1 MSKRGF
7 GKYFSLAAVAAV
19 AAVAVKYLKD
29 YTDFKEAAQPDLYNL
44 KDSSISAKDAAKRT
58 YVSIKSGS
66 GVKEAAGDLAKAAG
80 RMAKD
85 AGSVAMVAG
94 KTTVDTVK
102 DIKAKYD
109 EDPEAAKEEVLG
121 NFKDMKP
128 EYKKD
133 YVTVLKKYFGLEW
146 LAPFDNMV
154 SPGKLIT
161 IEKYIEDAI
170 EAAGLDK
177 DDIAK
182 RNKQEIKSVA
192 IACSQVL
199 RDIEVL
205 NDWRAFERFLR
216 NGRAVLTWKGVS
228 KDDMEAVV
236 SEILRAVRVYL
247 WKDQPDNAYTYY
259 R

>member
-1 MSKRGF
+1 MKKFENKAPFYSVQQETKFVNDVMRKVFKYPKEQYTQETFDKIWKAIEFF
-7 GKYFSLAAVAAV
+7 GIAFIAHPS
-19 AAVAVKYLKD
+19 
-29 YTDFKEAAQPDLYNL
+29 F
-44 KDSSISAKDAAKRT
+44 
-58 YVSIKSGS
+58 G
-66 GVKEAAGDLAKAAG
+66 
-80 RMAKD
+80 
-85 AGSVAMVAG
+85 
-94 KTTVDTVK
+94 
-102 DIKAKYD
+102 
-109 EDPEAAKEEVLG
+109 G

-154 SPGKLIT
+154 SPGKLIR

-228 KDDMEAVV
+228 KDDMEAVI

>member
-1 MSKRGF
+1 MKQFENKAPFYSVQQKEKFVNELMRKVFKYPREEYNRENFMKIWNALDMF
-7 GKYFSLAAVAAV
+7 GLAFIAHPA
-19 AAVAVKYLKD
+19 
-29 YTDFKEAAQPDLYNL
+29 F
-44 KDSSISAKDAAKRT
+44 
-58 YVSIKSGS
+58 G
-66 GVKEAAGDLAKAAG
+66 
-80 RMAKD
+80 
-85 AGSVAMVAG
+85 
-94 KTTVDTVK
+94 
-102 DIKAKYD
+102 
-109 EDPEAAKEEVLG
+109 G
-121 NFKDMKP
+121 NFRDMKP

-133 YVTVLKKYFGLEW
+133 YVTVLKRYFGLEW

-154 SPGKLIT
+154 SPGKLMK
-161 IEKYIEDAI
+161 IEKYIADAI

-177 DDIAK
+177 NDIVK

-192 IACSQVL
+192 SACSQVL

-216 NGRAVLTWKGVS
+216 NGHAVLTWKGVS

>member
-1 MSKRGF
+1 MKEFENKAPFYSVQQETKFVNDVMRKVFKYPKEQYTQEAFDKIWKAIEFF
-7 GKYFSLAAVAAV
+7 GLTFIAHPS
-19 AAVAVKYLKD
+19 
-29 YTDFKEAAQPDLYNL
+29 F
-44 KDSSISAKDAAKRT
+44 
-58 YVSIKSGS
+58 G
-66 GVKEAAGDLAKAAG
+66 
-80 RMAKD
+80 
-85 AGSVAMVAG
+85 
-94 KTTVDTVK
+94 
-102 DIKAKYD
+102 
-109 EDPEAAKEEVLG
+109 G

-133 YVTVLKKYFGLEW
+133 YVTVLKRYFGLEW